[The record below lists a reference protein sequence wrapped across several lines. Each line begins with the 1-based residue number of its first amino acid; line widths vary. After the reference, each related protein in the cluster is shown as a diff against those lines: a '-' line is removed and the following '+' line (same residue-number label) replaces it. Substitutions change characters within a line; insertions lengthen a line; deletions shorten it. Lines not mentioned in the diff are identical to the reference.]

1 MASLSRRLFSD
12 LSKQE
17 KYRGAAMGYW
27 RQFKNFD
34 PLTGQVPY
42 WPFGKLSGVAWRAR
56 NLLRERTSDQIEQIA
71 NTASDSIEEYF
82 RQAKDEEIAR
92 LQNDEQ
98 WEFLEVDEDGNVQG
112 LNSDREN
119 ELDFPTSDN
128 TSDLDAL
135 SESVGTWTNIFDD
148 GSPDPEVFEYYAA
161 MSLWK
166 VADAIYKVT
175 YTYDFKNSK
184 DVEKERRNLT
194 STDFA
199 FAGEHAIEA
208 MELICHAEKL
218 RDSGRTM
225 EVFLGRLCDERQHAS
240 AEVQREH
247 EAKWKAL
254 QTEEAKQKSENAKKM
269 AVLSKASRNKSMA
282 AALSQWDQDVAM
294 QKLSSAK
301 SGIKLSNWLA
311 LQDLEFFEPR
321 TVSQWISAHKKS
333 KSTD

>member
-1 MASLSRRLFSD
+1 
-12 LSKQE
+12 
-17 KYRGAAMGYW
+17 MGYW

-56 NLLRERTSDQIEQIA
+56 NLLRDRSSEQIELTA

-82 RQAKDEEIAR
+82 KQAKDEEITR
-92 LQNDEQ
+92 LQNEQ
-98 WEFLEVDEDGNVQG
+98 LWDFLEIDEDGNVRG
-112 LNSDREN
+112 LNAESESD
-119 ELDFPTSDN
+119 LDFPTSEN
-128 TSDLDAL
+128 TSDMEAFGQ
-135 SESVGTWTNIFDD
+135 SSGTWVGIFGD
-148 GSPDPEVFEYYAA
+148 GSPDPEIYEYYAA
-161 MSLWK
+161 MALWK
-166 VADAIYKVT
+166 LADAIYRVT
-175 YTYDFKNSK
+175 YTYDFKNIK
-184 DVEKERRNLT
+184 DIEKERRNLT

-199 FAGEHAIEA
+199 VAGEHAIEA

-218 RDSGRTM
+218 RDAGRTM
-225 EVFLGRLCDERQHAS
+225 EVFLGRLYDERQHAS

-247 EAKWKAL
+247 EAKWEAL
-254 QTEEAKQKSENAKKM
+254 QAEEAKQKSENAKKM

-321 TVSQWISAHKKS
+321 TVSTWISAHKNS